1 MPALSFRL
9 DIGLRVFVCLF
20 VAAAFAVAGYVVS
33 SSPSRAAVSPDVVI
47 SQVYGAGG
55 NSGASFQN
63 DFIEL
68 FNRGNSTVN
77 LTGWAVQYASA
88 TGTTW
93 AKTDLSG
100 MLAPGKYLL
109 IQQAGGANGSPLP
122 APDVTGTIA
131 MAATAGKVVLTN
143 TNTLIASGT
152 SCPSGA
158 TVVDILGYGTTANCF
173 EGAAPTA
180 NLSATTAALRASN
193 GCTET
198 DNNSTDFA
206 VAAPNPRNSAT
217 AAIVCGAPTN
227 PTGIGSASPNPV
239 NAGNVVLLTVNVT
252 PGTNPAS
259 TGITVTANLSSIGG
273 SASQMLFDDGSNGD
287 ATPNDNVF
295 SFQTQIPAMTM
306 PGANVFAVTVADA
319 QSRSS
324 MTSINLTVQAPAAA
338 GNVVI
343 SQVYGGGGN
352 SGAAFAN
359 DFIELFNR
367 TNAPVNI
374 TGWSVQYTSSTGS
387 SWQKTDLAGT
397 IAPGQYFL
405 IQQASGGANGAAL
418 PTPDATGTIA
428 MAATAGKI
436 VLTNTATLIAG
447 GTLCPMDATIV
458 DIVGY
463 GTANCFEGAAAA
475 PAPSA
480 TASDLRAMNGCA
492 DTNNNSA
499 DFAASAPIP
508 RNTASPTAICG
519 APTNPTGIGAA
530 NPNPVTFGNAVLLTV
545 TVTLGTNPAST
556 GLTVTADVSSIGG
569 AVSQPFYDNGQNG
582 DVTPNDNI
590 FSFQPLVDPMTS
602 PGVKTIPVVIADA
615 QSRSSNLSISL
626 TVQAPA
632 PPGNVVISQV
642 YGGGGNSG
650 APFANDFIELFNRSS
665 SPVNLSGWSVQYAS
679 STGSTWQ
686 KTDLTGTIAPGQYV
700 LIQQAS
706 GGANGSPLPAPD
718 VTGTITMAAT
728 SGKVALVNNT
738 NLLSGTC
745 PLGPNVI
752 DFVGFGG
759 SANCFEGSGMAPAPS
774 GTNSILRVGEG
785 CGDTNNNSLN
795 FQAGAPNPRNTGSP
809 LHDCSGGANFTQ
821 ASALLKLTDAAICSG
836 AGNIVTIEVSL
847 KNVGNRIQ
855 TDNPGSEFVAQLPGN
870 LLAVANSCT
879 ATGGNCSINGAQ
891 MDWNGTIGINET
903 VTIKFQ
909 AQIKDGT
916 AQGSQLC
923 VNSTVNF
930 DSDNDG
936 INNAALNLQACL
948 TVNCPAVGPGLAFP
962 AASDG
967 SDQKAGSVLVFPFY
981 SSIGTNQ
988 TRENTRFNL
997 TNIEPTRRV
1006 AVHLFF
1012 VQDDAAA
1019 VADAYVCLTPN
1030 QTTSFLA
1037 SDFDP
1042 DVAGYLIAIAVDE
1055 RTGCPVNFN
1064 FLIGDEYVKLSSGH
1078 AANLSAIA
1086 FAALTGAPPACDGNS
1101 VTSEVRFDDVSYNA
1115 VPRVLAVDSIL
1126 SALDGNSTVLVVD
1139 RIGGNLGT
1147 GISTIGQLFGILY
1160 DDEEHAYSFE
1170 RSTTRRQFRAILSNS
1185 DFPRTVPRFTNVIPA
1200 GRTGWMKF
1208 WRSDDGGIIG
1218 AAINFN
1224 ANTAASS
1231 AAFNQGHNLHHLSQ
1245 TTASSFIVPVFPPN
1259 C

>member
-1 MPALSFRL
+1 MLTAFSRL
-9 DIGLRVFVCLF
+9 GVRVFVFLF
-20 VAAAFAVAGYVVS
+20 VSIGLAVCGYVVS
-33 SSPSRAAVSPDVVI
+33 SSSSRVMVSPDVVI

-55 NSGASFQN
+55 NAGASFQN

-93 AKTDLSG
+93 SKTDLTG

-131 MAATAGKVVLTN
+131 MAATAGKIVLTN
-143 TNTLIASGT
+143 TNTLITSGT
-152 SCPSGA
+152 SCPMGA
-158 TVVDILGYGTTANCF
+158 TVVDILGYGTAADCF
-173 EGAAPTA
+173 EGGLPTA

-193 GCTET
+193 GCTES
-198 DNNSTDFA
+198 DNNSTDFF

-227 PTGIGSASPNPV
+227 PTGTGSASPNPV

-259 TGITVTANLSSIGG
+259 TGITVSANLSSING
-273 SASQMLFDDGSNGD
+273 SASQMFFDDGSNGD
-287 ATPNDNVF
+287 STPNDNVF
-295 SFQTQIPAMTM
+295 SFQTLVPAMTM
-306 PGANVFAVTVADA
+306 PGAKSFSVTIADA
-319 QSRSS
+319 QSRNS
-324 MTSINLTVQAPAAA
+324 MTTISLTVQAPAAP
-338 GNVVI
+338 GSVVI

-352 SGAAFAN
+352 SGATFIN

-374 TGWSVQYTSSTGS
+374 TGWAVQYTSSTGS
-387 SWQKTDLAGT
+387 SWAKTDLTGT

-436 VLTNTATLIAG
+436 VLTNTNTLIVG
-447 GTLCPMDATIV
+447 GTLCPMDATVV

-463 GTANCFEGAAAA
+463 GSANCFEGAGAA

-480 TASDLRAMNGCA
+480 TAADLRAMNGCA
-492 DTNNNSA
+492 DTNDNSA
-499 DFAASAPIP
+499 DFTASAPTP

-519 APTNPTGIGAA
+519 APTNPTGIGSAS
-530 NPNPVTFGNAVLLTV
+530 PNPVTIGNAVLLTV
-545 TVTLGTNPAST
+545 TVTSGTNPAST
-556 GLTVTADVSSIGG
+556 GLTVTANISSIGG
-569 AVSQPFYDNGQNG
+569 AAAQLFYDNGQNG
-582 DVTPNDNI
+582 DVTANDNV

-602 PGVKTIPVVIADA
+602 PGVKMISVAIADA
-615 QSRSSNLSISL
+615 QSRSGSTTISL

-632 PPGNVVISQV
+632 PPANVVISQV

-650 APFANDFIELFNRSS
+650 APFTHDFIELFNRSVAL
-665 SPVNLSGWSVQYAS
+665 VNLNGWSVQY
-679 STGSTWQ
+679 GSGSGTTWQ
-686 KTDLTGTIAPGQYV
+686 KTDLTGTIAPGQYL
-700 LIQQAS
+700 LIQQDS
-706 GGANGSPLPAPD
+706 GGANGAALPTPD
-718 VTGTITMAAT
+718 VIGTITLAAT
-728 SGKVALVNNT
+728 SGKVALVNNA
-738 NLLSGTC
+738 NLLSGAC
-745 PLGPNVI
+745 PLGPNTI
-752 DFVGFGG
+752 DFVGY
-759 SANCFEGSGMAPAPS
+759 GSGVNCVEGAGAAPAPS
-774 GTNSILRVGEG
+774 GTIAILRVGQG
-785 CGDTNNNSLN
+785 CGDTNQNALN
-795 FQAGAPNPRNTGSP
+795 FQTGAPAPRNTASP
-809 LHDCSGGANFTQ
+809 LRDCSGGAAFIPANV
-821 ASALLKLTDAAICSG
+821 LLRITDTAVCAG
-836 AGNIVTIEVSL
+836 AGSIVTVEASL
-847 KNVGNRIQ
+847 KNTGNRAQ
-855 TDNPGSEFVAQLPGN
+855 TDNPGSEFVALLPAN
-870 LLAVANSCT
+870 LLAVENTCT
-879 ATGGNCSINGAQ
+879 ASGGGCAINGSQ
-891 MDWNGTIGINET
+891 IDWNGAVAINET
-903 VTIKFQ
+903 VTIKFN
-909 AQIKDGT
+909 AQVKDGA

-923 VNSTVNF
+923 VNATVNF

-936 INNAALNLQACL
+936 INNATVNSQTCL
-948 TVNCPAVGPGLAFP
+948 AVNCPAVGPGAALP
-962 AASDG
+962 ATAEG

-997 TNIEPTRRV
+997 TNTEPSRSV

-1012 VQDDAAA
+1012 VQDDEAP

-1037 SDFDP
+1037 ADLDP
-1042 DVAGYLIAIAVDE
+1042 DVSGYLIAIAVDA
-1055 RTGCPVNFN
+1055 RTGCPINFN
-1064 FLIGDEYVKLSSGH
+1064 FLIGDEYVKLMSGH
-1078 AANLSAIA
+1078 AANLSAVA
-1086 FAALTGAPPACDGNS
+1086 FTALTGAPPACDGNS
-1101 VTSEVRFDDVSYNA
+1101 VTAELNFDGLSYNA
-1115 VPRVLAVDSIL
+1115 APRVLALDSIL
-1126 SALDGNSTVLVVD
+1126 SAADGNSTLLVVD

-1147 GISTIGQLFGILY
+1147 GISTVGQLFGILY
-1160 DDEEHAYSFE
+1160 DDEEHAFSFE
-1170 RSTTRRQFRAILSNS
+1170 RSTTRRQFRAVLSNS
-1185 DFPRTVPRFTNVIPA
+1185 DFPRTAPRFTNVIPA

-1208 WRSDDGGIIG
+1208 WRDENGGIIG

-1224 ANTAASS
+1224 PNTAAVGS
-1231 AAFNQGHNLHHLSQ
+1231 AFNQGHNLHHL
-1245 TTASSFIVPVFPPN
+1245 TLTNAARFIVPIFPPN